1 MLSGPHQPQLDLEP
15 ADDPASAGGS
25 AKPGKAPFEQWVWIG
40 RGIQGAVSGLF
51 TSLLATVRHRLDG
64 ARGTVP
70 PDAASPL
77 GTGFRPT
84 KRHYVGAAAAL
95 LTVGGIGFA
104 LGTWKGAELQ
114 EGLLQTLNQER
125 SRLTAVTE
133 QANRLQ
139 EELNNLRLQAQAAV
153 NEARLAASKLTERER
168 ELKRFDGVRGG
179 MTINTS
185 PEGAV
190 VRVGGDAV
198 LTTPASFEGLLAQTY
213 PVEIELPGYEP
224 VTMQVEVS
232 PQAFTDLGTITLTRQ
247 FGGLNLESDPPGA
260 HFELVGPDFSKTDKT
275 PAGLTNI
282 PTGTYQLKLS
292 QPDYPVLVRE
302 VIVEKGPPQTVSW
315 AFGPGKLIVKTEPEG
330 ADVILDGQ
338 TVGKSPV
345 SLSLKSG
352 SYTVGIK
359 FAPWEAQEKM
369 VVVSK
374 GELTDV
380 SFELTMAQAEIK
392 TSQPGVAIWCGDTF
406 LGRSPL
412 TAEIPVGRHTVW
424 AVAPGAKPQSATIEL
439 AQGEI
444 KNIQFG
450 ALEAL
455 PLPKLEGAPQ
465 EQYLEIY
472 LRAQEGDKLAQE
484 GKAFEGYLVLQEVLE
499 RVYRFRKDFPDFENA
514 VVMNRERSVRAK
526 LEALETGQA
535 LTRTTLR
542 PAAQL
547 PKIVL
552 PQIETD
558 PPE

>member
-1 MLSGPHQPQLDLEP
+1 MLSGPHQPQLDLDPDKSSESG
-15 ADDPASAGGS
+15 PASVGS
-25 AKPGKAPFEQWVWIG
+25 KKSAFEQIRWVW
-40 RGIQGAVSGLF
+40 RGIQGSVSGLVS
-51 TSLLATVRHRLDG
+51 SLVHTMRQRFLSGATPAAHEAAPVRE
-64 ARGTVP
+64 
-70 PDAASPL
+70 
-77 GTGFRPT
+77 GFRPT
-84 KRHYVGAAAAL
+84 KRHYVGGAAAL
-95 LTVGGIGFA
+95 LIAGLLGFA
-104 LGTWKGAELQ
+104 LGTWKGGEIQ
-114 EGLLQTLNQER
+114 EGLMQTLQQER
-125 SRLTAVTE
+125 ARLTAVTD
-133 QANRLQ
+133 QAARLQ

-153 NEARLAASKLTERER
+153 NEARLAASKLTEREK
-168 ELKRFDGVRGG
+168 ELKRFDSVRGG

-185 PEGAV
+185 PQGAV

-198 LTTPASFEGLLAQTY
+198 LTTPATFEGLVAQTY

-224 VTMQVEVS
+224 VKMEVEVS

-247 FGGLNLESDPPGA
+247 YGSLILESDPPGA

-275 PAGLTNI
+275 PAELERI

-292 QPDYPVLVRE
+292 QPDYPVLIRE

-315 AFGPGKLIVKTEPEG
+315 AFGQGKLLVKTEPEG
-330 ADVILDGQ
+330 ADVLLDGKS
-338 TVGKSPV
+338 VGKSPV
-345 SLSLKSG
+345 ALSLKSG

-374 GELTDV
+374 DEVTDV

-412 TAEIPVGRHTVW
+412 MAEIPVGRHTLW
-424 AVAPGAKPQSATIEL
+424 AVSLGAKPQSATIEL

-444 KNIQFG
+444 KNVQFG
-450 ALEAL
+450 PMEAL
-455 PLPKLEGAPQ
+455 PLAKAEGAPQ

-499 RVYRFRKDFPDFENA
+499 RVYRFRKDFPDFETA

-526 LEALETGQA
+526 LEALESGQA
-535 LTRTTLR
+535 LSRNTLR
-542 PAAQL
+542 PVPQIPEVA
-547 PKIVL
+547 L